1 MSIRHAKPV
10 TGPDGTE
17 YGSYNEAAKAFGMT
31 HAAIKYQIDTYGNL
45 DRLGGRGTPVTY
57 AGKTYP
63 TVVAF
68 SAEAGHSTRAVFRNL
83 EKYGSLDRLEQPRR
97 RVTPDKSKPVTIGRY
112 SWPSQVAA
120 AKDLGVEAYN
130 LRHWL
135 KHPERLGDRLFAAVM
150 RWQAKPAPK
159 PRNQWQREDAF

>member
-1 MSIRHAKPV
+1 MTRRHAKSV
-10 TGPDGTE
+10 TGPDGTV

-45 DRLGGRGTPVTY
+45 DRLGGRGTPVTFN
-57 AGKTYP
+57 GKTYA
-63 TVVAF
+63 TVVAL
-68 SAEAGHSTRAVFRNL
+68 SRETGHSTRAVFRHL
-83 EKYGSLDRLEQPRR
+83 ERYGDLRRLEMPRR

-120 AKDLGVEAYN
+120 AKDLGVETYS

-135 KHPERLGDRLFAAVM
+135 KHPDRLGDRLIAAVM
-150 RWQAKPAPK
+150 RWQAAPVSK
-159 PRNQWQREDAF
+159 TRNKWQTEDAF